1 MARSL
6 VTLPIGTWYMLY
18 DGVQLAN
25 RKVHKD
31 SKNMRGRGDG
41 NN

>member
-25 RKVHKD
+25 RKGPNN
-31 SKNMRGRGDG
+31 SKNMRGTGDG